1 MSAAVVKDDL
11 QKAFGIGAVQ
21 FAVIGSMYF
30 YAYFIMQIPLGIL
43 ADKIG
48 PKKTVFIFS
57 LIAAVGSIFFGLAP
71 SLNIAYIS
79 RFFVGIGVSVVFVC
93 LVKIQ
98 SRWFY
103 SRNFALMIGFSGLA
117 ANLGAIIAQTPLV
130 IAVNNFGWR
139 NTFVYMGIIM
149 VMFAVLTFIFVKD
162 DPTDMGLPG
171 MDEIENRP
179 RVTVNLNIFQ
189 ALGSILSNPRTW
201 IISVVYIGLYTGYTV
216 ILGTFGTPFLMTVYS
231 IKKVEAA
238 NYIISAVVVSAGKIS
253 GGTKANIV
261 SKYTEVDLSMRYFN
275 PEARKTVHD
284 AIIRHAKAIAEAYE
298 IKVDV
303 NIEESTPSL
312 NNDESMV
319 NLANE
324 VAKKIMGENC
334 SIPMQRPMASDDMA
348 FYFQRAKGVY
358 AFIGYK
364 NEEKGS
370 IYFPHHEKFKLDEDY
385 FKYGAAM
392 FVQFALDYLNGE
404 RV

>member
-1 MSAAVVKDDL
+1 MLDKVKKYEDYIIRTRRKLHENPELSCQEFNTKKLILEELKKLNFEIKEIEDGTSIIATLKGGKPGKTIALRADFDALPIIEQSDVEFISKNHGVMHACGHDAHISMLLGAANVLAEMRDEIKGEIRFFF
-11 QKAFGIGAVQ
+11 QEGEEIFAGAK
-21 FAVIGSMYF
+21 
-30 YAYFIMQIPLGIL
+30 
-43 ADKIG
+43 KI
-48 PKKTVFIFS
+48 
-57 LIAAVGSIFFGLAP
+57 IAAGGMEGVDACFGMHGMP
-71 SLNIAYIS
+71 IPTGTVNIESGYRLSGCDTIYVK
-79 RFFVGIGVSVVFVC
+79 FEGVSGHGSAPHLAKDTVHPACLFVTD
-93 LVKIQ
+93 IQ
-98 SRWFY
+98 S
-103 SRNFALMIGFSGLA
+103 
-117 ANLGAIIAQTPLV
+117 IIT
-130 IAVNNFGWR
+130 
-139 NTFVYMGIIM
+139 
-149 VMFAVLTFIFVKD
+149 K
-162 DPTDMGLPG
+162 
-171 MDEIENRP
+171 
-179 RVTVNLNIFQ
+179 NI
-189 ALGSILSNPRTW
+189 NPQ
-201 IISVVYIGLYTGYTV
+201 
-216 ILGTFGTPFLMTVYS
+216 
-231 IKKVEAA
+231 E
-238 NYIISAVVVSAGKIS
+238 AVVVSAGKIS

>member
-1 MSAAVVKDDL
+1 MLDKVKKYED
-11 QKAFGIGAVQ
+11 
-21 FAVIGSMYF
+21 
-30 YAYFIMQIPLGIL
+30 
-43 ADKIG
+43 
-48 PKKTVFIFS
+48 
-57 LIAAVGSIFFGLAP
+57 
-71 SLNIAYIS
+71 
-79 RFFVGIGVSVVFVC
+79 
-93 LVKIQ
+93 
-98 SRWFY
+98 
-103 SRNFALMIGFSGLA
+103 
-117 ANLGAIIAQTPLV
+117 
-130 IAVNNFGWR
+130 
-139 NTFVYMGIIM
+139 
-149 VMFAVLTFIFVKD
+149 
-162 DPTDMGLPG
+162 
-171 MDEIENRP
+171 
-179 RVTVNLNIFQ
+179 
-189 ALGSILSNPRTW
+189 
-201 IISVVYIGLYTGYTV
+201 
-216 ILGTFGTPFLMTVYS
+216 
-231 IKKVEAA
+231 
-238 NYIISAVVVSAGKIS
+238 YIISLRRRLHENPELSCQEFNTKKLVLEELKKLNFEIKEIRDGTSIIAVLKGGKPGKTIALRADFDALPIIEQSDVEFISKNHGVMHACGHDAHTSMLLGAANVLAEMRDEIKGEIRFFFQEGEEIFAGAKKIIAAGGMEGVDACFGMHGMPIPTGTVNIESGYRLSGCDTIYVKFEGVSGHGSAPHLAKDTVHPACLFVTDIQSIITKNINPQEAVVVSAGKIS

>member
-1 MSAAVVKDDL
+1 MHACGHDAHTSMLLGAANVLAEMRDEIKGEIRFFF
-11 QKAFGIGAVQ
+11 QEGEEIFAGAK
-21 FAVIGSMYF
+21 
-30 YAYFIMQIPLGIL
+30 
-43 ADKIG
+43 KI
-48 PKKTVFIFS
+48 
-57 LIAAVGSIFFGLAP
+57 IAAGGMEGVDACFGMHGMP
-71 SLNIAYIS
+71 IPTGTVNIESGYRLSGCDTIYVK
-79 RFFVGIGVSVVFVC
+79 FEGVSGHGSAPHLAKDTVHPACLFVTD
-93 LVKIQ
+93 IQ
-98 SRWFY
+98 S
-103 SRNFALMIGFSGLA
+103 
-117 ANLGAIIAQTPLV
+117 IIT
-130 IAVNNFGWR
+130 
-139 NTFVYMGIIM
+139 
-149 VMFAVLTFIFVKD
+149 K
-162 DPTDMGLPG
+162 
-171 MDEIENRP
+171 
-179 RVTVNLNIFQ
+179 NI
-189 ALGSILSNPRTW
+189 NPQ
-201 IISVVYIGLYTGYTV
+201 
-216 ILGTFGTPFLMTVYS
+216 
-231 IKKVEAA
+231 E
-238 NYIISAVVVSAGKIS
+238 AVVVSAGKIS

>member
-1 MSAAVVKDDL
+1 MLDKVKKYEDYIIRTRRKLHENPELSCQEFSTKKLILEELKKLNFEIKEIEDGTSIIATLKGGKSGKTIALRADFDALPIIEQSDVEFISKNHGVMHACGHDAHTSMLLGAANVLAEMRDEIKGEIRFFF
-11 QKAFGIGAVQ
+11 QEGEEIFAGAK
-21 FAVIGSMYF
+21 
-30 YAYFIMQIPLGIL
+30 
-43 ADKIG
+43 KI
-48 PKKTVFIFS
+48 
-57 LIAAVGSIFFGLAP
+57 IAAGGMEGIDACFGMHGMP
-71 SLNIAYIS
+71 IPTGTVNIESGYRLSGCDTIYVK
-79 RFFVGIGVSVVFVC
+79 FEGVSGHGSAPHLAKDTVHPACLFVTD
-93 LVKIQ
+93 IQ
-98 SRWFY
+98 S
-103 SRNFALMIGFSGLA
+103 
-117 ANLGAIIAQTPLV
+117 IIT
-130 IAVNNFGWR
+130 
-139 NTFVYMGIIM
+139 
-149 VMFAVLTFIFVKD
+149 K
-162 DPTDMGLPG
+162 
-171 MDEIENRP
+171 
-179 RVTVNLNIFQ
+179 NI
-189 ALGSILSNPRTW
+189 NPQ
-201 IISVVYIGLYTGYTV
+201 
-216 ILGTFGTPFLMTVYS
+216 
-231 IKKVEAA
+231 E
-238 NYIISAVVVSAGKIS
+238 AVVVSAGKIN

>member
-1 MSAAVVKDDL
+1 MLDKVKKYEDYIIRTRRKLHENPELSCQEFNTKKLILEELKKLNFEIKEIEDGTSIIATLKGGKPGKTIALRADFDALPIIEQSDVEFISKNHGVMHACGHDAHTSMLLGAANVLAEMRDEIKGEIRFFF
-11 QKAFGIGAVQ
+11 QEGEEIFAGAK
-21 FAVIGSMYF
+21 
-30 YAYFIMQIPLGIL
+30 
-43 ADKIG
+43 KI
-48 PKKTVFIFS
+48 
-57 LIAAVGSIFFGLAP
+57 IAAGGMEGVDACFGMHGMP
-71 SLNIAYIS
+71 IPTGTVNIESGYRLSGCDTIYVK
-79 RFFVGIGVSVVFVC
+79 FEGVSGHGSAPHLAKDTVHPACLFVTD
-93 LVKIQ
+93 IQ
-98 SRWFY
+98 S
-103 SRNFALMIGFSGLA
+103 
-117 ANLGAIIAQTPLV
+117 IIT
-130 IAVNNFGWR
+130 
-139 NTFVYMGIIM
+139 
-149 VMFAVLTFIFVKD
+149 K
-162 DPTDMGLPG
+162 
-171 MDEIENRP
+171 
-179 RVTVNLNIFQ
+179 NI
-189 ALGSILSNPRTW
+189 NPQ
-201 IISVVYIGLYTGYTV
+201 
-216 ILGTFGTPFLMTVYS
+216 
-231 IKKVEAA
+231 E
-238 NYIISAVVVSAGKIS
+238 AVVVSAGKIN

-303 NIEESTPSL
+303 NIEESTPSS

>member
-1 MSAAVVKDDL
+1 MLDKVKKYEDYIIRTRRKLHENPELSCQEFNTKKLILEELKKLNFEIKEIEDGTSIIATLKGGKPGKTIALRADFDALPIIEQSDVEFISKNHGVMHACGHDAHTSMLLGAANVLAEMRDEIKGEIRFFF
-11 QKAFGIGAVQ
+11 QEGEEIFAGAK
-21 FAVIGSMYF
+21 
-30 YAYFIMQIPLGIL
+30 
-43 ADKIG
+43 KI
-48 PKKTVFIFS
+48 
-57 LIAAVGSIFFGLAP
+57 IAAGGMEGVDACFGMHGMP
-71 SLNIAYIS
+71 IPTGTVNIESGYRLSGCDTIYVK
-79 RFFVGIGVSVVFVC
+79 FKGVSGHGSAPHLAKDTVHPACLFVTD
-93 LVKIQ
+93 IQ
-98 SRWFY
+98 S
-103 SRNFALMIGFSGLA
+103 
-117 ANLGAIIAQTPLV
+117 IIT
-130 IAVNNFGWR
+130 
-139 NTFVYMGIIM
+139 
-149 VMFAVLTFIFVKD
+149 K
-162 DPTDMGLPG
+162 
-171 MDEIENRP
+171 
-179 RVTVNLNIFQ
+179 NI
-189 ALGSILSNPRTW
+189 NPQ
-201 IISVVYIGLYTGYTV
+201 
-216 ILGTFGTPFLMTVYS
+216 
-231 IKKVEAA
+231 E
-238 NYIISAVVVSAGKIS
+238 AVVVSAGKIN

>member
-1 MSAAVVKDDL
+1 MLDKVKKYEDYIIRTRRKL
-11 QKAFGIGAVQ
+11 HENPELSCQEFNTKK
-21 FAVIGSMYF
+21 
-30 YAYFIMQIPLGIL
+30 LIL
-43 ADKIG
+43 EEL
-48 PKKTVFIFS
+48 KK
-57 LIAAVGSIFFGLAP
+57 
-71 SLNIAYIS
+71 LNFEI
-79 RFFVGIGVSVVFVC
+79 
-93 LVKIQ
+93 K
-98 SRWFY
+98 
-103 SRNFALMIGFSGLA
+103 
-117 ANLGAIIAQTPLV
+117 
-130 IAVNNFGWR
+130 
-139 NTFVYMGIIM
+139 
-149 VMFAVLTFIFVKD
+149 
-162 DPTDMGLPG
+162 
-171 MDEIENRP
+171 EIENGTSIIATLKGGKPGKTIALRADFDALP
-179 RVTVNLNIFQ
+179 IIEQSDVEFISKNHGVMHACGHDAHTSMLLGAANVLAEMRDEIKGEIRFFFQEGEEIFAGAKKIIAAGGMEGVDACFGMHGMPIPTGTVNIESGYRLSGCDTIYVKFEGVSGHGSAPHLAKDTVHPACLFVTDIQSIITKNI
-189 ALGSILSNPRTW
+189 NPQ
-201 IISVVYIGLYTGYTV
+201 
-216 ILGTFGTPFLMTVYS
+216 
-231 IKKVEAA
+231 E
-238 NYIISAVVVSAGKIS
+238 AVVVSAGKIS

>member
-1 MSAAVVKDDL
+1 MLDKVKKYEDYIIRIRRKLHENPELSCQEFNTKKLILEELKKLNFEIKEIEDGTSIIATLKGGKPGKTIALRADFDALPIIEQSDVEFISKNHGVMHACGHDAHTSMLLGAANVLAEMRDEIKGEIRFFF
-11 QKAFGIGAVQ
+11 QEGEEIFAGAK
-21 FAVIGSMYF
+21 
-30 YAYFIMQIPLGIL
+30 
-43 ADKIG
+43 KI
-48 PKKTVFIFS
+48 
-57 LIAAVGSIFFGLAP
+57 IAAGGMEGVDACFGMHGMP
-71 SLNIAYIS
+71 IPTGTVNIESGYRLSGCDTIYVK
-79 RFFVGIGVSVVFVC
+79 FEGVSGHGSAPHLAKDTVHPACLFVTD
-93 LVKIQ
+93 IQ
-98 SRWFY
+98 S
-103 SRNFALMIGFSGLA
+103 
-117 ANLGAIIAQTPLV
+117 IIT
-130 IAVNNFGWR
+130 
-139 NTFVYMGIIM
+139 
-149 VMFAVLTFIFVKD
+149 K
-162 DPTDMGLPG
+162 
-171 MDEIENRP
+171 
-179 RVTVNLNIFQ
+179 NI
-189 ALGSILSNPRTW
+189 NPQ
-201 IISVVYIGLYTGYTV
+201 
-216 ILGTFGTPFLMTVYS
+216 
-231 IKKVEAA
+231 E
-238 NYIISAVVVSAGKIS
+238 AVVVSAGKIS

>member
-1 MSAAVVKDDL
+1 MLDKVKKYEDYIIRTRRKL
-11 QKAFGIGAVQ
+11 HENPELSCQEFNTKK
-21 FAVIGSMYF
+21 
-30 YAYFIMQIPLGIL
+30 LIL
-43 ADKIG
+43 EEL
-48 PKKTVFIFS
+48 KK
-57 LIAAVGSIFFGLAP
+57 
-71 SLNIAYIS
+71 LNFEI
-79 RFFVGIGVSVVFVC
+79 
-93 LVKIQ
+93 K
-98 SRWFY
+98 
-103 SRNFALMIGFSGLA
+103 
-117 ANLGAIIAQTPLV
+117 
-130 IAVNNFGWR
+130 
-139 NTFVYMGIIM
+139 
-149 VMFAVLTFIFVKD
+149 
-162 DPTDMGLPG
+162 
-171 MDEIENRP
+171 EIENGTSIIATLKGGKPGKTIALRADFDALP
-179 RVTVNLNIFQ
+179 IIEQSDVEFISKNHGVMHACGHDAHTSMLLGAANVLAEMRDEIKGEIRFFFQEGEEIFAGAKKIIAAGGMEGVDACFGMHGMPIPTGTVNIESGYRLSGCDTIYVKFEGVSGHGSAPHLAKDTVHPACLFVTDIQSIITKNI
-189 ALGSILSNPRTW
+189 NPQ
-201 IISVVYIGLYTGYTV
+201 
-216 ILGTFGTPFLMTVYS
+216 
-231 IKKVEAA
+231 E
-238 NYIISAVVVSAGKIS
+238 AVVVSAGKIN

-303 NIEESTPSL
+303 DIEESTPSL

>member
-1 MSAAVVKDDL
+1 MEGVDACFGMHGMPIPTGTVNIESGYRLSGCDTIYVK
-11 QKAFGIGAVQ
+11 FE
-21 FAVIGSMYF
+21 
-30 YAYFIMQIPLGIL
+30 
-43 ADKIG
+43 
-48 PKKTVFIFS
+48 
-57 LIAAVGSIFFGLAP
+57 
-71 SLNIAYIS
+71 
-79 RFFVGIGVSVVFVC
+79 GVSGHGSAPHLAKDTVHPACLFVTD
-93 LVKIQ
+93 IQ
-98 SRWFY
+98 S
-103 SRNFALMIGFSGLA
+103 
-117 ANLGAIIAQTPLV
+117 IIT
-130 IAVNNFGWR
+130 
-139 NTFVYMGIIM
+139 
-149 VMFAVLTFIFVKD
+149 K
-162 DPTDMGLPG
+162 
-171 MDEIENRP
+171 
-179 RVTVNLNIFQ
+179 NI
-189 ALGSILSNPRTW
+189 NPQ
-201 IISVVYIGLYTGYTV
+201 
-216 ILGTFGTPFLMTVYS
+216 
-231 IKKVEAA
+231 E
-238 NYIISAVVVSAGKIS
+238 AVVVSAGKIN

>member
-1 MSAAVVKDDL
+1 MLDKVKKYEDYIIRTRRKLHENPELSCQEFNTKKLILEELKKLNFEIKEIEDGTSIIATLKGGKPGKTIALRADFDALPIIEQSDVEFISKNHGVMHACGHDAHTSMLLGAANVLAEMRDEIKGEIRFFF
-11 QKAFGIGAVQ
+11 QEGEEIFAGAK
-21 FAVIGSMYF
+21 
-30 YAYFIMQIPLGIL
+30 
-43 ADKIG
+43 KI
-48 PKKTVFIFS
+48 
-57 LIAAVGSIFFGLAP
+57 IAAGGMEGVDACFGMHGMP
-71 SLNIAYIS
+71 IPTGTVNIESGYRLSGCDTIYVK
-79 RFFVGIGVSVVFVC
+79 FEGVSGHGSAPHLAKDTVHPACLFVTD
-93 LVKIQ
+93 IQ
-98 SRWFY
+98 S
-103 SRNFALMIGFSGLA
+103 
-117 ANLGAIIAQTPLV
+117 IIT
-130 IAVNNFGWR
+130 
-139 NTFVYMGIIM
+139 
-149 VMFAVLTFIFVKD
+149 K
-162 DPTDMGLPG
+162 
-171 MDEIENRP
+171 
-179 RVTVNLNIFQ
+179 NI
-189 ALGSILSNPRTW
+189 NPQ
-201 IISVVYIGLYTGYTV
+201 
-216 ILGTFGTPFLMTVYS
+216 
-231 IKKVEAA
+231 E
-238 NYIISAVVVSAGKIS
+238 AVVVSAGKIN

-385 FKYGAAM
+385 FKDGAAM

>member
-1 MSAAVVKDDL
+1 MLDKVKKYEDYIIRTRRKLHENPELSCQEFNTKKLILEELKKLNFEIKEIEDGTSIIATLKGGKPGKTIALRADFDALPIIEQSEVEFISKNHGVMHACGHDAHTSMLLGAANVLAEMRDEIKGEIRFFF
-11 QKAFGIGAVQ
+11 QEGEEIFAGAK
-21 FAVIGSMYF
+21 
-30 YAYFIMQIPLGIL
+30 
-43 ADKIG
+43 KI
-48 PKKTVFIFS
+48 
-57 LIAAVGSIFFGLAP
+57 IAAGGMEGVDACFGMHGMP
-71 SLNIAYIS
+71 IPTGTVNIESGYRLSGFDTIYVK
-79 RFFVGIGVSVVFVC
+79 FEGVSGHGSAPHLAKDTVHPACLFVTD
-93 LVKIQ
+93 IQ
-98 SRWFY
+98 S
-103 SRNFALMIGFSGLA
+103 
-117 ANLGAIIAQTPLV
+117 IIT
-130 IAVNNFGWR
+130 
-139 NTFVYMGIIM
+139 
-149 VMFAVLTFIFVKD
+149 K
-162 DPTDMGLPG
+162 
-171 MDEIENRP
+171 
-179 RVTVNLNIFQ
+179 NI
-189 ALGSILSNPRTW
+189 NPQ
-201 IISVVYIGLYTGYTV
+201 
-216 ILGTFGTPFLMTVYS
+216 
-231 IKKVEAA
+231 E
-238 NYIISAVVVSAGKIS
+238 AVVVSAGKIN

-385 FKYGAAM
+385 FKYGAAI

>member
-1 MSAAVVKDDL
+1 MLDKVKKYEDYIIRTRRKLHENPELSCQEFNTKKLILEELKKLNFEIKEIEDGTSIIATLKGGKPGKTIALRADFDALPIIEQSDVEFISKNHGVMHACGHDAHTSMLLGAANVLAEMRDEIKGEIRFFF
-11 QKAFGIGAVQ
+11 QEGEEIFAGAK
-21 FAVIGSMYF
+21 
-30 YAYFIMQIPLGIL
+30 
-43 ADKIG
+43 KI
-48 PKKTVFIFS
+48 
-57 LIAAVGSIFFGLAP
+57 IAAGGMEGVDACFGMHGMP
-71 SLNIAYIS
+71 IPTGTVNIESGYRLSGCDTIYVK
-79 RFFVGIGVSVVFVC
+79 FEGVSGHGSAPHLAKDTVHPACLFVTD
-93 LVKIQ
+93 IQ
-98 SRWFY
+98 S
-103 SRNFALMIGFSGLA
+103 
-117 ANLGAIIAQTPLV
+117 IIT
-130 IAVNNFGWR
+130 
-139 NTFVYMGIIM
+139 
-149 VMFAVLTFIFVKD
+149 K
-162 DPTDMGLPG
+162 
-171 MDEIENRP
+171 
-179 RVTVNLNIFQ
+179 NI
-189 ALGSILSNPRTW
+189 NPQ
-201 IISVVYIGLYTGYTV
+201 
-216 ILGTFGTPFLMTVYS
+216 
-231 IKKVEAA
+231 E
-238 NYIISAVVVSAGKIS
+238 AVVVSAGKIN

-348 FYFQRAKGVY
+348 FYFQCAKGVY

-392 FVQFALDYLNGE
+392 FVQFALDYLNSE

>member
-1 MSAAVVKDDL
+1 MLDKVKKYGDYIIRTRRKLHENPELSCQEFNTKKLILEELKKLNFEIKEIEHGTSIIATLKGGKPGKTIALRADFDALPIIEQSDVEFISKNHGVMHACGHDAHTSMLLGAANVLAEMRDEIKGEIRFFF
-11 QKAFGIGAVQ
+11 QEGEEIFAGAK
-21 FAVIGSMYF
+21 
-30 YAYFIMQIPLGIL
+30 
-43 ADKIG
+43 KI
-48 PKKTVFIFS
+48 
-57 LIAAVGSIFFGLAP
+57 IAAGGMEGVDACFGMHGMP
-71 SLNIAYIS
+71 IPTGTVNIESGYRLSGCDTIYVK
-79 RFFVGIGVSVVFVC
+79 FEGVSGHGSAPHLAKDTVHPACLFVTD
-93 LVKIQ
+93 IQ
-98 SRWFY
+98 S
-103 SRNFALMIGFSGLA
+103 
-117 ANLGAIIAQTPLV
+117 IIT
-130 IAVNNFGWR
+130 
-139 NTFVYMGIIM
+139 
-149 VMFAVLTFIFVKD
+149 K
-162 DPTDMGLPG
+162 
-171 MDEIENRP
+171 
-179 RVTVNLNIFQ
+179 NI
-189 ALGSILSNPRTW
+189 NPQ
-201 IISVVYIGLYTGYTV
+201 
-216 ILGTFGTPFLMTVYS
+216 
-231 IKKVEAA
+231 E
-238 NYIISAVVVSAGKIS
+238 AVVVSAGKIS

>member
-1 MSAAVVKDDL
+1 MLDKVKKYEDYIIRTRRKLHENPELSCQEFNTKKLILEELKKLNFEIKEIEDGTSIIATLKCGKPGKTIALRADFDALPIIEQSDVEFISKNHGVMHACGHDAHTSMLLGAANVLAEMRDEIKGEIRFFF
-11 QKAFGIGAVQ
+11 QEGEEIFAGAK
-21 FAVIGSMYF
+21 
-30 YAYFIMQIPLGIL
+30 
-43 ADKIG
+43 KI
-48 PKKTVFIFS
+48 
-57 LIAAVGSIFFGLAP
+57 IAAGGMEGVDACFGMHGMP
-71 SLNIAYIS
+71 IPTGTVNIESGYRLSGCDTIYVK
-79 RFFVGIGVSVVFVC
+79 FEGVSGHGSAPHLAKDTVHPACLFVTD
-93 LVKIQ
+93 IQ
-98 SRWFY
+98 S
-103 SRNFALMIGFSGLA
+103 
-117 ANLGAIIAQTPLV
+117 IIT
-130 IAVNNFGWR
+130 
-139 NTFVYMGIIM
+139 
-149 VMFAVLTFIFVKD
+149 K
-162 DPTDMGLPG
+162 
-171 MDEIENRP
+171 
-179 RVTVNLNIFQ
+179 NI
-189 ALGSILSNPRTW
+189 NPQ
-201 IISVVYIGLYTGYTV
+201 
-216 ILGTFGTPFLMTVYS
+216 
-231 IKKVEAA
+231 E
-238 NYIISAVVVSAGKIS
+238 AVVVSAGKIN

>member
-1 MSAAVVKDDL
+1 MLDKVKKYEDYIIRTRRKLHENPELSCQEFNTKKLILEELKKLNFEIKEIEDGTSIIATLKGGKPGKTIALRADFDALPIIEQSDVEFISKNHGVMHACGHDAHTSMLLGAANVLAEMRDEIKGEIRFFF
-11 QKAFGIGAVQ
+11 QEGEEIFAGAK
-21 FAVIGSMYF
+21 
-30 YAYFIMQIPLGIL
+30 
-43 ADKIG
+43 KI
-48 PKKTVFIFS
+48 
-57 LIAAVGSIFFGLAP
+57 IAAGGMEGVDACFGMHGMP
-71 SLNIAYIS
+71 IPTGTVNIESGYRLSGCDTIYVK
-79 RFFVGIGVSVVFVC
+79 FEGVSGHGSAPHLAKDTVHPACLFVTD
-93 LVKIQ
+93 IQ
-98 SRWFY
+98 S
-103 SRNFALMIGFSGLA
+103 
-117 ANLGAIIAQTPLV
+117 IIT
-130 IAVNNFGWR
+130 
-139 NTFVYMGIIM
+139 
-149 VMFAVLTFIFVKD
+149 K
-162 DPTDMGLPG
+162 
-171 MDEIENRP
+171 
-179 RVTVNLNIFQ
+179 NI
-189 ALGSILSNPRTW
+189 NPQ
-201 IISVVYIGLYTGYTV
+201 
-216 ILGTFGTPFLMTVYS
+216 
-231 IKKVEAA
+231 E
-238 NYIISAVVVSAGKIS
+238 AVVVSAGKIN

-298 IKVDV
+298 IKVDI

-348 FYFQRAKGVY
+348 FYFQRTKGVY

>member
-1 MSAAVVKDDL
+1 MLDKVKKYEDYIIRTRRKLHENPELSCQEFNTKKLILEELKKLNFEIKEIEDGTSIIATLKGGKPGKTIALRADFDALPIIEQSDVEFISKNHGIMHACGHDAHTSMLLGAANVLAEMRDEIKGEIRFFF
-11 QKAFGIGAVQ
+11 QEGEEIFAGAK
-21 FAVIGSMYF
+21 
-30 YAYFIMQIPLGIL
+30 
-43 ADKIG
+43 KI
-48 PKKTVFIFS
+48 
-57 LIAAVGSIFFGLAP
+57 IAAGGMEGVDACFGMHGMP
-71 SLNIAYIS
+71 IPTGTVNIESGYRLSGCDTIYVK
-79 RFFVGIGVSVVFVC
+79 FEGVSGHGSAPHLAKDTVHPACLFVTD
-93 LVKIQ
+93 IQ
-98 SRWFY
+98 S
-103 SRNFALMIGFSGLA
+103 
-117 ANLGAIIAQTPLV
+117 IIT
-130 IAVNNFGWR
+130 
-139 NTFVYMGIIM
+139 
-149 VMFAVLTFIFVKD
+149 K
-162 DPTDMGLPG
+162 
-171 MDEIENRP
+171 
-179 RVTVNLNIFQ
+179 NI
-189 ALGSILSNPRTW
+189 NPQ
-201 IISVVYIGLYTGYTV
+201 
-216 ILGTFGTPFLMTVYS
+216 
-231 IKKVEAA
+231 E
-238 NYIISAVVVSAGKIS
+238 AVVVSAGKIS

>member
-1 MSAAVVKDDL
+1 MLDKVKKYEDYIIRTRRKLHENPELSCQEFNTKKLILEELKKLNFEIKEIEDGTSIIATLKGGKPGKTIALRADFDALPIIEQSDVEFISKNHGVMHACGHDAHTSMLLGAANVLAEMRDEIKGEIRFFF
-11 QKAFGIGAVQ
+11 QEGEEIFAGAK
-21 FAVIGSMYF
+21 
-30 YAYFIMQIPLGIL
+30 
-43 ADKIG
+43 KI
-48 PKKTVFIFS
+48 
-57 LIAAVGSIFFGLAP
+57 IAAGGMEGVDACFGMHGMP
-71 SLNIAYIS
+71 IPTGTVNIESGYRLSGCDTIYVK
-79 RFFVGIGVSVVFVC
+79 FEGVSGHGSAPHLAKDTVHPACLFVTD
-93 LVKIQ
+93 IQ
-98 SRWFY
+98 S
-103 SRNFALMIGFSGLA
+103 
-117 ANLGAIIAQTPLV
+117 IIT
-130 IAVNNFGWR
+130 
-139 NTFVYMGIIM
+139 
-149 VMFAVLTFIFVKD
+149 K
-162 DPTDMGLPG
+162 
-171 MDEIENRP
+171 
-179 RVTVNLNIFQ
+179 NI
-189 ALGSILSNPRTW
+189 NPQ
-201 IISVVYIGLYTGYTV
+201 
-216 ILGTFGTPFLMTVYS
+216 
-231 IKKVEAA
+231 E
-238 NYIISAVVVSAGKIS
+238 AVVVSAGKIN

>member
-1 MSAAVVKDDL
+1 MLDKVKKYEDYIIRTRRKLHENPELSCQEFNTKKLILEELKKLNFEIKEIEDGTSIIATLKGGNPGKTIALRADFDALPIIEQSDVEFISKNHGVMHACGHDAHTSMLLGAANVLAEMRDEIKGEIRFFF
-11 QKAFGIGAVQ
+11 QEGEEIFAGAK
-21 FAVIGSMYF
+21 
-30 YAYFIMQIPLGIL
+30 
-43 ADKIG
+43 KI
-48 PKKTVFIFS
+48 
-57 LIAAVGSIFFGLAP
+57 IAAGGMEGVDACFGMHGMP
-71 SLNIAYIS
+71 IPTGTVNIESGYRLSGCDTIYVK
-79 RFFVGIGVSVVFVC
+79 FEGVSGHGSAPHLAKDTVHPACLFVTD
-93 LVKIQ
+93 IQ
-98 SRWFY
+98 S
-103 SRNFALMIGFSGLA
+103 
-117 ANLGAIIAQTPLV
+117 IIT
-130 IAVNNFGWR
+130 
-139 NTFVYMGIIM
+139 
-149 VMFAVLTFIFVKD
+149 K
-162 DPTDMGLPG
+162 
-171 MDEIENRP
+171 
-179 RVTVNLNIFQ
+179 NI
-189 ALGSILSNPRTW
+189 NPQ
-201 IISVVYIGLYTGYTV
+201 
-216 ILGTFGTPFLMTVYS
+216 
-231 IKKVEAA
+231 E
-238 NYIISAVVVSAGKIS
+238 AVVVSAGKIN

-312 NNDESMV
+312 NNNESMV

>member
-1 MSAAVVKDDL
+1 MLDKVKKYEDYIIRTRRKLHENPELSCQEFNTKKLILEELKKLNFEIKEIEDGTSIIATLKGGKPGKTIALRADFDALPIIEQSDVEFISKNHGVMHACGHDAHTSMLLGAANVLAEMRDEIKGEIRFFF
-11 QKAFGIGAVQ
+11 QEGEEIFAGAK
-21 FAVIGSMYF
+21 
-30 YAYFIMQIPLGIL
+30 
-43 ADKIG
+43 KI
-48 PKKTVFIFS
+48 
-57 LIAAVGSIFFGLAP
+57 IAAGGMEGVDACFGMHGMP
-71 SLNIAYIS
+71 IPTGTVNIESGYRLSGCDTIYVK
-79 RFFVGIGVSVVFVC
+79 FEGVSGHGSAPHLAKDTVHPACLFVTD
-93 LVKIQ
+93 IQ
-98 SRWFY
+98 S
-103 SRNFALMIGFSGLA
+103 
-117 ANLGAIIAQTPLV
+117 IIT
-130 IAVNNFGWR
+130 
-139 NTFVYMGIIM
+139 
-149 VMFAVLTFIFVKD
+149 K
-162 DPTDMGLPG
+162 
-171 MDEIENRP
+171 
-179 RVTVNLNIFQ
+179 NI
-189 ALGSILSNPRTW
+189 NPQ
-201 IISVVYIGLYTGYTV
+201 
-216 ILGTFGTPFLMTVYS
+216 
-231 IKKVEAA
+231 E
-238 NYIISAVVVSAGKIS
+238 AVVVSAGKIN

-392 FVQFALDYLNGE
+392 FVQFALDYLNAE

>member
-1 MSAAVVKDDL
+1 MLDKVKKYEDYIIRTRRKLHENPELSCQEFNTKKLILEELKKLNFEIKEIEDGTSIIATLKGGKPGKTIALRADFDALPIIEQSDVEFISKNHGVMHACGHDAHTSMLLGAANVLAEMRDEIKGEIRFFF
-11 QKAFGIGAVQ
+11 QEGEEIFAGAK
-21 FAVIGSMYF
+21 
-30 YAYFIMQIPLGIL
+30 
-43 ADKIG
+43 KI
-48 PKKTVFIFS
+48 
-57 LIAAVGSIFFGLAP
+57 IAAGGMEGVDACFGMHGMP
-71 SLNIAYIS
+71 IPTGTVNIESGYRLSGCDTIYVK
-79 RFFVGIGVSVVFVC
+79 FEGVSGHGSAPHLAKDTVHPACLFVTD
-93 LVKIQ
+93 IQ
-98 SRWFY
+98 S
-103 SRNFALMIGFSGLA
+103 
-117 ANLGAIIAQTPLV
+117 IIT
-130 IAVNNFGWR
+130 
-139 NTFVYMGIIM
+139 
-149 VMFAVLTFIFVKD
+149 K
-162 DPTDMGLPG
+162 
-171 MDEIENRP
+171 
-179 RVTVNLNIFQ
+179 NI
-189 ALGSILSNPRTW
+189 NPQ
-201 IISVVYIGLYTGYTV
+201 
-216 ILGTFGTPFLMTVYS
+216 
-231 IKKVEAA
+231 E
-238 NYIISAVVVSAGKIS
+238 AVVVSAGKIN

-298 IKVDV
+298 IKVDI

>member
-1 MSAAVVKDDL
+1 MLDKVKKYEDYIIRTRRKLHENPELSCQEFNTKKLILEELKKLNFEIKEIEDGTSIIATLKGGKPGKTIALRADFDALPIIEQSDVEFISKNHGVMHACGHDAHTSMLLGAANVLAEMRDEIKGEIRFFF
-11 QKAFGIGAVQ
+11 QEGEEIFAGAK
-21 FAVIGSMYF
+21 
-30 YAYFIMQIPLGIL
+30 
-43 ADKIG
+43 KI
-48 PKKTVFIFS
+48 
-57 LIAAVGSIFFGLAP
+57 IAAGGMEGVDACFGMHGMP
-71 SLNIAYIS
+71 IPTGTVNIESGYRLSGCDTIYVK
-79 RFFVGIGVSVVFVC
+79 FEGVSGHGSAPHLAKDTVHPACLFVTD
-93 LVKIQ
+93 IQ
-98 SRWFY
+98 S
-103 SRNFALMIGFSGLA
+103 
-117 ANLGAIIAQTPLV
+117 IIT
-130 IAVNNFGWR
+130 
-139 NTFVYMGIIM
+139 
-149 VMFAVLTFIFVKD
+149 K
-162 DPTDMGLPG
+162 
-171 MDEIENRP
+171 
-179 RVTVNLNIFQ
+179 NI
-189 ALGSILSNPRTW
+189 NPQE
-201 IISVVYIGLYTGYTV
+201 S
-216 ILGTFGTPFLMTVYS
+216 
-231 IKKVEAA
+231 
-238 NYIISAVVVSAGKIS
+238 VVVSAGKIN

>member
-1 MSAAVVKDDL
+1 MLDKVKKYEDYIIRTRRKLHENPELSCQEFNTKKLILEELKKLNFEIKEIEDGTSIIATLKGGKPGKTIALRADFDALPIIEQSDVEFISKNHGVMHACGHDGHTAMLLGAANILSEMKEEINGEIRFFF
-11 QKAFGIGAVQ
+11 QEGEEIFAGAK
-21 FAVIGSMYF
+21 
-30 YAYFIMQIPLGIL
+30 
-43 ADKIG
+43 KI
-48 PKKTVFIFS
+48 
-57 LIAAVGSIFFGLAP
+57 IAAGGMEGVDACFGMHGMP
-71 SLNIAYIS
+71 IPTGTVNIESGYRLSGCDTIYVK
-79 RFFVGIGVSVVFVC
+79 FEGVSGHGSAPHLAKDTVHPACLFVTD
-93 LVKIQ
+93 IQ
-98 SRWFY
+98 S
-103 SRNFALMIGFSGLA
+103 
-117 ANLGAIIAQTPLV
+117 IIT
-130 IAVNNFGWR
+130 
-139 NTFVYMGIIM
+139 
-149 VMFAVLTFIFVKD
+149 K
-162 DPTDMGLPG
+162 
-171 MDEIENRP
+171 
-179 RVTVNLNIFQ
+179 NI
-189 ALGSILSNPRTW
+189 NPQ
-201 IISVVYIGLYTGYTV
+201 
-216 ILGTFGTPFLMTVYS
+216 
-231 IKKVEAA
+231 E
-238 NYIISAVVVSAGKIS
+238 AVVVSAGKIN

>member
-1 MSAAVVKDDL
+1 MLDKVKKYEDYIIRTRRKLHENPELSCQEFNTKKLILEELKKLNFEIKEIEDGTSIIATLKGGKPGKTIALRADFDALPIIEQSDVEFISKNHGVMHACGHDAHTSMLLGAANVLAEMRDEIKGEIRFFF
-11 QKAFGIGAVQ
+11 QEGEEIFAGAK
-21 FAVIGSMYF
+21 
-30 YAYFIMQIPLGIL
+30 
-43 ADKIG
+43 KI
-48 PKKTVFIFS
+48 
-57 LIAAVGSIFFGLAP
+57 IAAGGMEGVDACFGMHGMP
-71 SLNIAYIS
+71 IPTGTVNIESGYRLSGCDTIYVK
-79 RFFVGIGVSVVFVC
+79 FEGVSGHGSAPHLAKDTVHPACLFVTD
-93 LVKIQ
+93 IQ
-98 SRWFY
+98 S
-103 SRNFALMIGFSGLA
+103 
-117 ANLGAIIAQTPLV
+117 IIT
-130 IAVNNFGWR
+130 
-139 NTFVYMGIIM
+139 
-149 VMFAVLTFIFVKD
+149 K
-162 DPTDMGLPG
+162 
-171 MDEIENRP
+171 
-179 RVTVNLNIFQ
+179 NI
-189 ALGSILSNPRTW
+189 NPQ
-201 IISVVYIGLYTGYTV
+201 
-216 ILGTFGTPFLMTVYS
+216 
-231 IKKVEAA
+231 E
-238 NYIISAVVVSAGKIS
+238 AVVVSAGKIN

-385 FKYGAAM
+385 FKYGAAI

>member
-1 MSAAVVKDDL
+1 MLDKVKKYEDYIIRTRRKLHENPELSCQEFNTKKLILEELKKLNFEIKEIEDGTSIIATLKGGKPGKTIALRADFDALPIIEQSDVEFISKNHGVMHACGHDAHTSMLLGAANVLAEMRDEIKGEIRFFF
-11 QKAFGIGAVQ
+11 QEGEEIFAGAK
-21 FAVIGSMYF
+21 
-30 YAYFIMQIPLGIL
+30 
-43 ADKIG
+43 KI
-48 PKKTVFIFS
+48 
-57 LIAAVGSIFFGLAP
+57 IAAGGMEGVDACFGMHGMP
-71 SLNIAYIS
+71 IPTGTVNIESGYRLSGCDTIYVK
-79 RFFVGIGVSVVFVC
+79 FEGVSGHGSAPHLAKDTVHPACLFVTD
-93 LVKIQ
+93 IQ
-98 SRWFY
+98 S
-103 SRNFALMIGFSGLA
+103 
-117 ANLGAIIAQTPLV
+117 IIT
-130 IAVNNFGWR
+130 
-139 NTFVYMGIIM
+139 
-149 VMFAVLTFIFVKD
+149 K
-162 DPTDMGLPG
+162 
-171 MDEIENRP
+171 
-179 RVTVNLNIFQ
+179 NI
-189 ALGSILSNPRTW
+189 NPQ
-201 IISVVYIGLYTGYTV
+201 
-216 ILGTFGTPFLMTVYS
+216 
-231 IKKVEAA
+231 E
-238 NYIISAVVVSAGKIS
+238 AVVVSAGKIN

-312 NNDESMV
+312 NNNESMV

>member
-1 MSAAVVKDDL
+1 MLDKVKKYEDYIIRTRRKLHENPELSCQEFNTKKLILEELKKLNFEIKEIEDGTSVIATLKGGKPGKTIALRADFDALPIIEQSDVEFISKNHGVMHACGHDAHTSMLLGAANVLAEMRDEIKGEIRFFF
-11 QKAFGIGAVQ
+11 QEGEEIFAGAK
-21 FAVIGSMYF
+21 
-30 YAYFIMQIPLGIL
+30 
-43 ADKIG
+43 KI
-48 PKKTVFIFS
+48 
-57 LIAAVGSIFFGLAP
+57 IAAGGMEGVDACFGMHGMP
-71 SLNIAYIS
+71 IPTGTVNIESGYRLSGCDTIYVK
-79 RFFVGIGVSVVFVC
+79 FEGVSGHGSAPHLAKDTVHPACLFVTD
-93 LVKIQ
+93 IQ
-98 SRWFY
+98 S
-103 SRNFALMIGFSGLA
+103 
-117 ANLGAIIAQTPLV
+117 IIT
-130 IAVNNFGWR
+130 
-139 NTFVYMGIIM
+139 
-149 VMFAVLTFIFVKD
+149 K
-162 DPTDMGLPG
+162 
-171 MDEIENRP
+171 
-179 RVTVNLNIFQ
+179 NI
-189 ALGSILSNPRTW
+189 NPQ
-201 IISVVYIGLYTGYTV
+201 
-216 ILGTFGTPFLMTVYS
+216 
-231 IKKVEAA
+231 E
-238 NYIISAVVVSAGKIS
+238 AVVVSAGKIN

>member
-1 MSAAVVKDDL
+1 MLDKVKKYEDYIIRTRRKLHENPELSCQEFNTKKLILEELKKLNFEIKEIEDGTSIIATLKGGKPGKTIALRADFDALPIIEQSDVEFISKNYGVMHACGHDAHTSMLLGAANVLAEMRDEIKGEIRFFF
-11 QKAFGIGAVQ
+11 QEGEEIFAGAK
-21 FAVIGSMYF
+21 
-30 YAYFIMQIPLGIL
+30 
-43 ADKIG
+43 KI
-48 PKKTVFIFS
+48 
-57 LIAAVGSIFFGLAP
+57 IAAGGMEGVDACFGMHGMP
-71 SLNIAYIS
+71 IPTGTVNIESGYRLSGCDTIYVK
-79 RFFVGIGVSVVFVC
+79 FEGVSGHGSAPHLAKDTVHPACLFVTD
-93 LVKIQ
+93 IQ
-98 SRWFY
+98 S
-103 SRNFALMIGFSGLA
+103 
-117 ANLGAIIAQTPLV
+117 IIT
-130 IAVNNFGWR
+130 
-139 NTFVYMGIIM
+139 
-149 VMFAVLTFIFVKD
+149 K
-162 DPTDMGLPG
+162 
-171 MDEIENRP
+171 
-179 RVTVNLNIFQ
+179 NI
-189 ALGSILSNPRTW
+189 NPQ
-201 IISVVYIGLYTGYTV
+201 
-216 ILGTFGTPFLMTVYS
+216 
-231 IKKVEAA
+231 E
-238 NYIISAVVVSAGKIS
+238 AVVVSAGKIN

-392 FVQFALDYLNGE
+392 FVQFALDYLNAE

>member
-1 MSAAVVKDDL
+1 MLDKVKKYEDYIIRTRRKLHENPELSCQEFNTKKLILEELKKLNFEIKEIEDGTSIIATLKGGKPGKTIALRADFDALPIIEQSDVEFISKNHGVMHACGHDAHISMLLGAANVLAEMRDEIKGEIRFFF
-11 QKAFGIGAVQ
+11 QEGEEIFAGAK
-21 FAVIGSMYF
+21 
-30 YAYFIMQIPLGIL
+30 
-43 ADKIG
+43 KI
-48 PKKTVFIFS
+48 
-57 LIAAVGSIFFGLAP
+57 IAAGGMEGVDACFGMHGMP
-71 SLNIAYIS
+71 IPTGTVNIESGYRLSGCDTIYVK
-79 RFFVGIGVSVVFVC
+79 FEGVSGHGSASHLAKDTVHPACLFVTD
-93 LVKIQ
+93 IQ
-98 SRWFY
+98 S
-103 SRNFALMIGFSGLA
+103 
-117 ANLGAIIAQTPLV
+117 IIT
-130 IAVNNFGWR
+130 
-139 NTFVYMGIIM
+139 
-149 VMFAVLTFIFVKD
+149 K
-162 DPTDMGLPG
+162 
-171 MDEIENRP
+171 
-179 RVTVNLNIFQ
+179 NI
-189 ALGSILSNPRTW
+189 NPQ
-201 IISVVYIGLYTGYTV
+201 
-216 ILGTFGTPFLMTVYS
+216 
-231 IKKVEAA
+231 E
-238 NYIISAVVVSAGKIS
+238 AVVVSAGKIS

-385 FKYGAAM
+385 FKYGAVM

>member
-1 MSAAVVKDDL
+1 MLDKVKKYEDYIIRTRRKLHENPELSCQEFNTKKLILEELKKLNFEIKEIEDGTSIIATLKGGKPGKTIALRADFDALPIIEQSDVEFISKNHGVMHACGHDAHTSMLLGAANVLAEMRDEIKGEIRFFF
-11 QKAFGIGAVQ
+11 QEGEEIFAGAK
-21 FAVIGSMYF
+21 
-30 YAYFIMQIPLGIL
+30 
-43 ADKIG
+43 KI
-48 PKKTVFIFS
+48 
-57 LIAAVGSIFFGLAP
+57 IAAGGMEGVDACFGMHGMP
-71 SLNIAYIS
+71 IPTGTVNIESGYRLSGCDTIYVK
-79 RFFVGIGVSVVFVC
+79 FEGVSGHGSAPHLAKDTVHPACLFVTD
-93 LVKIQ
+93 IQ
-98 SRWFY
+98 S
-103 SRNFALMIGFSGLA
+103 
-117 ANLGAIIAQTPLV
+117 IIT
-130 IAVNNFGWR
+130 
-139 NTFVYMGIIM
+139 
-149 VMFAVLTFIFVKD
+149 K
-162 DPTDMGLPG
+162 
-171 MDEIENRP
+171 
-179 RVTVNLNIFQ
+179 NI
-189 ALGSILSNPRTW
+189 NPQ
-201 IISVVYIGLYTGYTV
+201 
-216 ILGTFGTPFLMTVYS
+216 
-231 IKKVEAA
+231 E
-238 NYIISAVVVSAGKIS
+238 AVVVSAGKIN

-392 FVQFALDYLNGE
+392 FVQFALDYLNSE

>member
-1 MSAAVVKDDL
+1 MLDKVKKYGDYIIRTRRKLHENPELSCQEFNTKKLILEELKKLNFEIKEIEHGTSIIATLKGGKPGKTIALRADFDALPIIEQSDVEFISKNHGVMHACGHDAHTSMLLGAANVLAEMRDEIKGEIRFFF
-11 QKAFGIGAVQ
+11 QEGEEIFAGAK
-21 FAVIGSMYF
+21 
-30 YAYFIMQIPLGIL
+30 
-43 ADKIG
+43 KI
-48 PKKTVFIFS
+48 
-57 LIAAVGSIFFGLAP
+57 IAAGGMEGVDACFGMHGMP
-71 SLNIAYIS
+71 IPTGTVNIESGYRLSGCDTIYVK
-79 RFFVGIGVSVVFVC
+79 FEGVSGHGSAPHLAKDTVHPACLFVTD
-93 LVKIQ
+93 IQ
-98 SRWFY
+98 S
-103 SRNFALMIGFSGLA
+103 
-117 ANLGAIIAQTPLV
+117 IIT
-130 IAVNNFGWR
+130 
-139 NTFVYMGIIM
+139 
-149 VMFAVLTFIFVKD
+149 K
-162 DPTDMGLPG
+162 
-171 MDEIENRP
+171 
-179 RVTVNLNIFQ
+179 NI
-189 ALGSILSNPRTW
+189 NPQ
-201 IISVVYIGLYTGYTV
+201 
-216 ILGTFGTPFLMTVYS
+216 
-231 IKKVEAA
+231 E
-238 NYIISAVVVSAGKIS
+238 AVVVSAGKIS
-253 GGTKANIV
+253 GGTKAHIV

>member
-1 MSAAVVKDDL
+1 MLDKVKKYEDYIIRTRRKL
-11 QKAFGIGAVQ
+11 HENPELSCQEFNTKK
-21 FAVIGSMYF
+21 
-30 YAYFIMQIPLGIL
+30 LIL
-43 ADKIG
+43 EEL
-48 PKKTVFIFS
+48 KK
-57 LIAAVGSIFFGLAP
+57 
-71 SLNIAYIS
+71 LNFEI
-79 RFFVGIGVSVVFVC
+79 
-93 LVKIQ
+93 K
-98 SRWFY
+98 
-103 SRNFALMIGFSGLA
+103 
-117 ANLGAIIAQTPLV
+117 
-130 IAVNNFGWR
+130 
-139 NTFVYMGIIM
+139 
-149 VMFAVLTFIFVKD
+149 
-162 DPTDMGLPG
+162 
-171 MDEIENRP
+171 EIENGTSIIATLKGGKPGKTIALRADFDALP
-179 RVTVNLNIFQ
+179 IIEQSDVEFISKNHGVMHACGHDAHTSMLLGAANVLAEMRDEIKGEIRFFFQEGEEIFAGAKKIIAAGGMEGVDACFGMHGMPIPTGTVNIESGYRLSGCDTIYVKFEGVSGHGSAPHLAKDTVHPACLFVTDIQSIITKNI
-189 ALGSILSNPRTW
+189 NPQ
-201 IISVVYIGLYTGYTV
+201 
-216 ILGTFGTPFLMTVYS
+216 
-231 IKKVEAA
+231 E
-238 NYIISAVVVSAGKIS
+238 AVVVSAGKIN

>member
-1 MSAAVVKDDL
+1 MLDKVKKYEDYIIRTRRKLHENPELSCQEFNTKKLILEELKKLNFEIKEIEHGTSIIATLKGGKPGKTIALRADFDALPIIEQSDVEFISKNHGVMHACGHDAHTSMLLGAANVLAEMRDEIKGEIRFFF
-11 QKAFGIGAVQ
+11 QEGEEIFAGAK
-21 FAVIGSMYF
+21 
-30 YAYFIMQIPLGIL
+30 
-43 ADKIG
+43 KI
-48 PKKTVFIFS
+48 
-57 LIAAVGSIFFGLAP
+57 IAAGGMEGVDACFGMHGMP
-71 SLNIAYIS
+71 IPTGTVNIESGYRLSGCDTIYVK
-79 RFFVGIGVSVVFVC
+79 FEGVSGHGSAPHLAKDTVHPACLFVTD
-93 LVKIQ
+93 IQ
-98 SRWFY
+98 S
-103 SRNFALMIGFSGLA
+103 
-117 ANLGAIIAQTPLV
+117 IIT
-130 IAVNNFGWR
+130 
-139 NTFVYMGIIM
+139 
-149 VMFAVLTFIFVKD
+149 K
-162 DPTDMGLPG
+162 
-171 MDEIENRP
+171 
-179 RVTVNLNIFQ
+179 NI
-189 ALGSILSNPRTW
+189 NPQ
-201 IISVVYIGLYTGYTV
+201 
-216 ILGTFGTPFLMTVYS
+216 
-231 IKKVEAA
+231 E
-238 NYIISAVVVSAGKIS
+238 AVVVSAGKIN